1 MKKFSENVEFL
12 LGKKEFS
19 QTTLLPFEKILI
31 DFLKDFSNKL
41 NNHPI
46 GKEYADLKSL
56 AFWCRE
62 KNILKNHIFNS
73 SDIRLSL
80 GMIFHITPSN
90 IPTNFAYS
98 MIFGLINGNNN
109 IIKVPSK
116 NFVQVNVICE
126 VLKKILKNRKYKKIK
141 EMITIVKY
149 SNNEKFTEEVS
160 KNCNARVIWGGD
172 KTISEVRKFPIPERS
187 YDISFADRY
196 SFCVI
201 NLSKIKNLND
211 YEFRLLIK
219 RFYNDTYLVD
229 QNACSSPHLL
239 VWLGKGKEIKKK
251 FWSYLLNLTKNK
263 YLLSNHASIS
273 KYNKLC
279 ENILSI
285 NDLSGSKRYENYIYT
300 NTLKKLNKD
309 NHNLRGKW
317 GFFYELETKN
327 LNSIAPFI
335 NKRYQT
341 LTYFGLSK
349 NFIKN
354 FLIRNNLDGVD
365 RIVPIGQ
372 ALDMSFKWDGYDI
385 NKIFSRAIEI
395 K

>member
-1 MKKFSENVEFL
+1 MKKFSEKVEFL

-19 QTTLLPFEKILI
+19 QTTLLPFEKNLI

-46 GKEYADLKSL
+46 GKEYADLKAL

-62 KNILKNHIFNS
+62 KNILKNHIFNN

-126 VLKKILKNRKYKKIK
+126 VLKKILKKNKYKKIK

-149 SNNEKFTEEVS
+149 SNNEQFTEEVS

-172 KTISEVRKFPIPERS
+172 KTISEVRKFSIPERS
-187 YDISFADRY
+187 YDILFADRY

-201 NLSKIKNLND
+201 NLSKLKNLND
-211 YEFRLLIK
+211 YEFKLLIK

-229 QNACSSPHLL
+229 QNACSSPHLI
-239 VWLGKGKEIKKK
+239 VWIGKSKEIKEK

-279 ENILSI
+279 ENILTI
-285 NDLSGSKRYENYIYT
+285 NDLLESKRYENYIYT

-309 NHNLRGKW
+309 NHKLRGKW

-335 NKRYQT
+335 NKKYQT

-349 NFIKN
+349 NLIKN
-354 FLIRNNLDGVD
+354 FLTRNNLDGVD